1 MEDSFLLQAT
11 VFMIAAIICVPLAK
25 KLGMGSVLGYL
36 TAGILIGPFV
46 LGFIGNEGDDIMHI
60 AEFGVVMMLFLIGL
74 DLEPARLWKLR
85 KTIFGTGLTQVIATM
100 LIVAVIAYLSGMPW
114 QASLAIGMSL
124 ALSSTAIVLQT
135 FKESGRLETESGR
148 TSFSILLFQDIAVIP
163 ILALLPLLAFAP
175 IGYTPGEESAIFDWL
190 PAWLQGL
197 AILVTILSIF
207 FIGRIVVPWLLKLV
221 SKTHLRELFTAAA
234 LLIVV
239 SVALLTSLVGLSPAL
254 GTFLA
259 GVILANSPFR
269 HELESDLEPFKG
281 LLLGLFF
288 MAVGASINFN
298 LIARNPVTI
307 VGITIGIIILK
318 AIVLFILGRIMKMR
332 TDQNLMMTL
341 SLSQVGEFAFVT
353 LTFTGQLRI
362 VSQEVSGI
370 LMAVVA
376 LSMAITPL
384 LLLVND
390 KLILPRYNRTDKDER
405 EADKIDEKNAV
416 IIAGFSHF
424 GSTLGRFLRA
434 NGIHATILDYD
445 SDRVELLR
453 RMGFKVYYGDAT
465 RKDLLES
472 AGAADARILISAI
485 DSTQVNIKLAEM
497 VKAHFPHLE
506 LMIRAKNRYDAYE
519 LMQYDLSGIY
529 REHLDTSVR
538 MGVDVLK
545 KLGKRAYSVYRAG
558 QQFMKYDEESMK
570 ELSKVKHDQ
579 NLYISATRRQIEMQE
594 DLLKSDLKQK
604 PNLDDHAW
612 DSEELKKG
620 ARKE

>member
-1 MEDSFLLQAT
+1 MESTFLLQVT

-25 KLGMGSVLGYL
+25 KLGMGSVIGYL
-36 TAGILIGPFV
+36 AAGILIGPFI
-46 LGFIGNEGDDIMHI
+46 LGFIGTEGDDIMHI

-85 KTIFGTGLTQVIATM
+85 KTIFGTGLTQVLATM
-100 LIVAVIAYLSGMPW
+100 VIVATISFALGIPW
-114 QASLAIGMSL
+114 QGSLAIGMSF
-124 ALSSTAIVLQT
+124 ALSSTAIVLQS
-135 FKESGRLETESGR
+135 FKETGRLDTEGGR
-148 TSFSILLFQDIAVIP
+148 NSFSILLFQDIAVVP
-163 ILALLPLLAFAP
+163 ILALLPLLAFSP
-175 IGYTPGEESAIFDWL
+175 IGYSEGEETSMFEWL

-197 AILVTILSIF
+197 AILLSLVSIF
-207 FIGRIVVPWLLKLV
+207 FIGRIVVPRLLKLV

-239 SVALLTSLVGLSPAL
+239 GVALLTSLVGLSPAL

-298 LIARNPVTI
+298 LISENPITI
-307 VGITIGIIILK
+307 LGITGGIIIVK
-318 AIVLFILGRIMKMR
+318 AGILFILGRIMKMS
-332 TDQNLMMTL
+332 TDQNLLMTL

-353 LTFTGQLRI
+353 LAFTGQLRI
-362 VSQEVSGI
+362 VSQEISGI

-376 LSMAITPL
+376 LSMAVTPL
-384 LLLVND
+384 LLLIND
-390 KLILPRYNRTDKDER
+390 KLILPRFNKTERDTRQVDEI
-405 EADKIDEKNAV
+405 EEKNSV

-434 NGIHATILDYD
+434 NGINATILDFD

-465 RKDLLES
+465 RRDLLES

-485 DSTQVNIKLAEM
+485 DSPDVNIKLVEIAQ
-497 VKAHFPHLE
+497 KHFPHLE
-506 LMIRAKNRYDAYE
+506 LMIRAKNRYDAYD
-519 LMQYDLSGIY
+519 LMHYKISNIY
-529 REHLDTSVR
+529 RENLDTSVR

-545 KLGKRAYSVYRAG
+545 KLGKRAYSVYRSG

-570 ELSKVKHDQ
+570 ELYKLKHDEK
-579 NLYISATRRQIEMQE
+579 LYISATRQQIEMQE
-594 DLLKSDLKQK
+594 DLLKNDLKQK

-612 DSEELKKG
+612 DSDELKKG
-620 ARKE
+620 AREE

>member
-1 MEDSFLLQAT
+1 MENSFLLQVT
-11 VFMIAAIICVPLAK
+11 VFMIAAIICVPIAK
-25 KLGMGSVLGYL
+25 KLGMGSVIGYL

-46 LGFIGNEGDDIMHI
+46 LGFIGNEGEDIMHI

-74 DLEPARLWKLR
+74 DLEPALLWKLR
-85 KTIFGTGLTQVIATM
+85 KTIFGTGLAQVISTM
-100 LIVAVIAYLSGMPW
+100 LVVSVIAFALGLPW

-124 ALSSTAIVLQT
+124 ALSSTAIVLQS
-135 FKESGRLETESGR
+135 FKESGRLETAGGR
-148 TSFSILLFQDIAVIP
+148 NSFSILLFQDIAVIP

-175 IGYTPGEESAIFDWL
+175 IGYIPGEESSVFDWL
-190 PAWLQGL
+190 PTWFQGL
-197 AILVTILSIF
+197 AIMITIVSIF
-207 FIGRIVVPWLLKLV
+207 FIGRFIVPRILKLV
-221 SKTHLRELFTAAA
+221 SKTNLRELFTAAA

-239 SVALLTSLVGLSPAL
+239 GVALLTSLVGLSPAL

-288 MAVGASINFN
+288 MAVGASINFD
-298 LIARNPVTI
+298 LIVRNPITI
-307 VGITIGIIILK
+307 VGITAGIIVLK
-318 AIVLFILGRIMKMR
+318 AIILFGLGKIMKMS
-332 TDQNLMMTL
+332 TDQNLLMTL
-341 SLSQVGEFAFVT
+341 SLSQVGEFAFIT
-353 LTFTGQLRI
+353 LSFTGQLRI
-362 VSQEVSGI
+362 VSEEQSGI

-376 LSMAITPL
+376 LSMAVTPML
-384 LLLVND
+384 LLLND
-390 KLILPRYNRTDKDER
+390 KLILPRFSRDDKDTR
-405 EADKIDEKNAV
+405 EPDEIEEKNPV

-434 NGIHATILDYD
+434 NGINATILDYD

-465 RKDLLES
+465 RMDLLES
-472 AGAADARILISAI
+472 AGAAEAKILISAI
-485 DSTQVNIKLAEM
+485 DSPEVNIKLAEL
-497 VKAHFPHLE
+497 VRKHFPHLQIM
-506 LMIRAKNRYDAYE
+506 LRAKNRYDAYE
-519 LMQYDLSGIY
+519 LMQYEINGIY
-529 REHLDTSVR
+529 RENLDTSVR
-538 MGVDVLK
+538 MGVDVLI

-570 ELSKVKHDQ
+570 ELYKVKHDE
-579 NLYISATRRQIEMQE
+579 NLYISATRQQIEMQE
-594 DLLKSDLKQK
+594 DLLKNDLKQK

-620 ARKE
+620 ARRE

>member
-1 MEDSFLLQAT
+1 MESTFLLQVT

-25 KLGMGSVLGYL
+25 RLGMGSVIGYL
-36 TAGILIGPFV
+36 AAGILIGPFV
-46 LGFIGNEGDDIMHI
+46 LGFVGNEGDDIMHI

-85 KTIFGTGLTQVIATM
+85 KTILGTGLTQVILTM
-100 LIVAVIAYLSGMPW
+100 VLVAALSYAIGMPW
-114 QASLAIGMSL
+114 QGSLAIGMSF
-124 ALSSTAIVLQT
+124 ALSSTAIVLQS
-135 FKESGRLETESGR
+135 FKETGRLDTEGGR
-148 TSFSILLFQDIAVIP
+148 NSFSILLFQDIAVVP
-163 ILALLPLLAFAP
+163 ILALLPLLAFSP
-175 IGYTPGEESAIFDWL
+175 MGYSEGEEVSVFDWL

-197 AILVTILSIF
+197 AILFTLVSIF

-239 SVALLTSLVGLSPAL
+239 GVALLTSLVGLSPAL

-288 MAVGASINFN
+288 MAVGASVNFN
-298 LIARNPVTI
+298 LIAENPITI
-307 VGITIGIIILK
+307 VGITGGIIILK
-318 AIVLFILGRIMKMR
+318 GAILFTLGRIMKMSV
-332 TDQNLMMTL
+332 DQNMLMTL

-353 LTFTGQLRI
+353 LAFTGQLRI
-362 VSQEVSGI
+362 VSQEITGI

-376 LSMAITPL
+376 LSMVVTPL
-384 LLLVND
+384 LLLIND
-390 KLILPRYNRTDKDER
+390 KFILSRFNKKERDSRQADEI
-405 EADKIDEKNAV
+405 EEKNSV

-434 NGIHATILDYD
+434 NGINATILDFD
-445 SDRVELLR
+445 PDRVDLLR

-465 RKDLLES
+465 RRDLLES
-472 AGAADARILISAI
+472 AGAADASILISAI
-485 DSTQVNIKLAEM
+485 DSPEVNLKLVEIAQ
-497 VKAHFPHLE
+497 KHFPHLD
-506 LMIRAKNRYDAYE
+506 LMIRTKNRYDAYD
-519 LMQYDLSGIY
+519 LMHHNITNIY
-529 REHLDTSVR
+529 RENLDTSVR

-545 KLGKRAYSVYRAG
+545 KLGKRAYSVYRSG

-570 ELSKVKHDQ
+570 ELYKLKHDE
-579 NLYISATRRQIEMQE
+579 NLYISATRHQIEMQE
-594 DLLKSDLKQK
+594 DLLRNDLKQK

-612 DSEELKKG
+612 DSDELKKG
-620 ARKE
+620 ARGE